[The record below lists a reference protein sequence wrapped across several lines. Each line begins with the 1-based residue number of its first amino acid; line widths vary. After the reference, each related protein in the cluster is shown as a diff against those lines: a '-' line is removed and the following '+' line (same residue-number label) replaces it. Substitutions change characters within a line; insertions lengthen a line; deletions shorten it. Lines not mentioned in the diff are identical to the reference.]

1 MATKIKQITNYKG
14 RYCAELENG
23 QFVLS
28 NGSMGLLLC
37 EKVKEGMKGI
47 NADYVCGMM
56 SKSEDDFRWNV
67 ENTDFTQ
74 K

>member
-37 EKVKEGMKGI
+37 EKVDEGMKVI

-56 SKSEDDFRWNV
+56 SKTEEDFRWNV

-74 K
+74 E

>member
-28 NGSMGLLLC
+28 DGSMGLLLC
-37 EKVKEGMKGI
+37 EKADEGLKVI
-47 NADYVCGMM
+47 DADYVCGIM
-56 SKSEDDFRWNV
+56 SKSEEDFRWNV

-74 K
+74 G

>member
-23 QFVLS
+23 LFVLS

-37 EKVKEGMKGI
+37 EKVDEGMKVI

-56 SKSEDDFRWNV
+56 SKSEEDFCWNV
-67 ENTDFTQ
+67 ENTGFTQ

>member
-1 MATKIKQITNYKG
+1 MATKIKQITIYKG

-37 EKVKEGMKGI
+37 EKVKDGLQVI
-47 NADYVCGMM
+47 NADYVCGIMT
-56 SKSEDDFRWNV
+56 KSEEDFRWEV
-67 ENTDFTQ
+67 EHTDFTQ
-74 K
+74 G

>member
-1 MATKIKQITNYKG
+1 MATKIKEITNYKG

-37 EKVKEGMKGI
+37 EKVAEGMKVI

-56 SKSEDDFRWNV
+56 SKSEEDFRWNV

>member
-1 MATKIKQITNYKG
+1 MATKIKQITHYKG

-37 EKVKEGMKGI
+37 EKVKEGMKVI

-56 SKSEDDFRWNV
+56 SKSEEDFRWNV

>member
-37 EKVKEGMKGI
+37 EKVAEGMKVI

-56 SKSEDDFRWNV
+56 SKSEEDFRWNV

-74 K
+74 E